1 MITADKNAAYNL
13 LVDGS
18 LIDFEI
24 LDSSVDSSP
33 DKGNIAVCI
42 ELVFKD
48 EDESEPEE
56 IVEWGAFGF
65 MFALAVLSF
74 ADARPRGISIHE
86 YDDKD
91 EFTIADFH
99 QCLTY
104 NKKGLHFNA
113 DYLCGRCLK
122 TSITVRPNGTVRLRT
137 RNRGETPLRWL
148 DKLKGKKKLELL

>member
-24 LDSSVDSSP
+24 LDSTVTSSP
-33 DKGNIAVCI
+33 NKENISVCV

-48 EDESEPEE
+48 EDKSDPEE

-65 MFALAVLSF
+65 IFALAVLSF
-74 ADARPRGISIHE
+74 ADARPRGISAHD
-86 YDDKD
+86 YDEND

-99 QCLTY
+99 QCLTF
-104 NKKGLHFNA
+104 KKTGLQFHA
-113 DYLCGRCLK
+113 DYIRGRCLK
-122 TSITVRPNGTVRLRT
+122 TSILIRPSGTVTLRT
-137 RNRGETPLRWL
+137 NNRGETPLRWL
-148 DKLKGKKKLELL
+148 DRFKGKKKLELL

>member
-24 LDSSVDSSP
+24 LESTVNSSP
-33 DKGNIAVCI
+33 DKENIAVCI

-48 EDESEPEE
+48 EDEVEPEE

-74 ADARPRGISIHE
+74 ADARPRGISTHD

-99 QCLTY
+99 QCLTF
-104 NKKGLHFNA
+104 NKTGLHFNA
-113 DYLCGRCLK
+113 DYIRGRCLK
-122 TSITVRPNGTVRLRT
+122 TSILVRPNGTVRIRT

-148 DKLKGKKKLELL
+148 DRFKGKNKLELL